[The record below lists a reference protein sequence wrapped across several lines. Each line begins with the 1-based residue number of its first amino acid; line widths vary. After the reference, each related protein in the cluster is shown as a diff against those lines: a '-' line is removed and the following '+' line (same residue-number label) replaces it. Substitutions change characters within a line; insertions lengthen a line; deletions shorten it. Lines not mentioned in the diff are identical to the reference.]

1 MLITEFRKLCLN
13 EMRNKMGN
21 ISKINKVARYIK
33 DYGLRYAAKK
43 VYYRYK
49 IKYKVGKK
57 YCPFEISDEERM
69 KEEAYRTKGTIKISI
84 VVPLYNTPVDFLNE
98 MIDSVKKQTY
108 TDWELCLADASD
120 DRNLKVQKKIEEY
133 LLQDNKIKYKRLEE
147 NKGISENTNMA
158 LEMTTGQYVGLMD
171 HDDLLHPSALYH
183 IVKSIEE
190 EKADFIYTD
199 ELSFVGKTDRVQSIH
214 FKPDFS
220 WEIFRNNNFICHFTV
235 FKKELLE
242 TTGGFRKEFDG
253 SQDYDLFLR
262 ILEVTDKVYHIPKV
276 LYFWRLHAGSVAAG
290 VGAKPYTIEAGK
302 KALCDHLKRK
312 NISGTVSASSEYGP
326 FYTIKYDISDEIKI
340 LVVVQGKQS
349 EVLAIQEIKKTD
361 LKCDLVD
368 IDEFYKK
375 NISEYAYIFYVA
387 DGYEVYRKEI
397 LEVNDDKG
405 VFEEL
410 AQCLQPKENSA
421 VSPIIYNK
429 DKVYNAG
436 YCYNGDLKECIRPLY
451 KEVPI
456 KDPAYMNRL
465 RFRHN
470 VSLLGGGIFAVKSDI
485 YMEYLKKNGEYDI
498 NDISQERLF
507 SNMEWFKIC
516 LFIKEK
522 QKNCVLSPL
531 KPLEI
536 TSEKIKEEKETTNY
550 SKFVCENKEMLLK
563 KDSCYNENMNLF
575 GKYYFLWK

>member
-1 MLITEFRKLCLN
+1 
-13 EMRNKMGN
+13 MG
-21 ISKINKVARYIK
+21 IAAKFGKIKGYIK
-33 DYGLRYAAKK
+33 DYGINYAIKK
-43 VYYRYK
+43 IYYRFE
-49 IKYKVGKK
+49 IKYIKGKK
-57 YCPFEISDEERM
+57 YCPFEISEERR
-69 KEEAYRTKGTIKISI
+69 KAEEAYKSTKSIKISI
-84 VVPLYNTPVDFLNE
+84 VVPLYNTPIDFLKD
-98 MIDSVKKQTY
+98 MIESVRRQTY
-108 TDWELCLADASD
+108 TNWELCLADASE
-120 DRNLKVQKKIEEY
+120 NEY
-133 LLQDNKIKYKRLEE
+133 IQIRETVEKYISKDKRIKYRLLEK
-147 NKGISENTNMA
+147 NDGISENTNRAIEMA
-158 LEMTTGQYVGLMD
+158 TGEYIGLMD
-171 HDDLLHPSALYH
+171 HDDLLHQSALYY
-183 IVKSIEE
+183 VAKNIEE
-190 EKADFIYTD
+190 KKVDFIYTD
-199 ELSFVGKTDRVQSIH
+199 ELSFVVKTDRVQSIH

-262 ILEVTDKVYHIPKV
+262 MLEVTDKVYHIPKV

-326 FYTIKYDISDEIKI
+326 FYTINYNVTGKIKVLI
-340 LVVVQGKQS
+340 LIQGEQS
-349 EVLAIQEIKKTD
+349 ENLARQEIKKTIF
-361 LKCDLVD
+361 KCDLMK
-368 IDEFYKK
+368 IDEFEIE
-375 NISEYAYIFYVA
+375 NISEYTYIFFVS
-387 DGYEVYRKEI
+387 DGYEMYRKTDSAQK
-397 LEVNDDKG
+397 VDKG
-405 VFEEL
+405 IIDEL
-410 AQCLQPKENSA
+410 VQCLQSDDNSA
-421 VSPIIYNK
+421 ASATVYYKN
-429 DKVYNAG
+429 KVYSAG
-436 YCYNGDLKECIRPLY
+436 YCYSSSFKEYIRPLY
-451 KEVPI
+451 RNVPI

-465 RFRHN
+465 KFRQN